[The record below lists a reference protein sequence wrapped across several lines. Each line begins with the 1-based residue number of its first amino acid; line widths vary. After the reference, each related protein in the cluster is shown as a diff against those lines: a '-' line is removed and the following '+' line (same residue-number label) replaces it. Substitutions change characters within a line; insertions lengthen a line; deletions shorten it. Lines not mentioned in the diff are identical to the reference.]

1 MPFSP
6 KEKAFTL
13 VELLIV
19 ITVIG
24 VLTAAIIG
32 ILNSQGL
39 YRRGRDSQRLSDL
52 QKIQGALERYFI
64 DYSEYPTS
72 PSWNSVQSAL
82 EALIPTYLTSFPQD
96 PNEGAPPLPTDP
108 CIATTP
114 TYFYRTA
121 SDDKVYFLVA
131 IMETEEAAS
140 KSPCSDAGICLSD
153 PWRVCYVAASSK
165 GETL

>member
-82 EALIPTYLTSFPQD
+82 
-96 PNEGAPPLPTDP
+96 
-108 CIATTP
+108 
-114 TYFYRTA
+114 
-121 SDDKVYFLVA
+121 
-131 IMETEEAAS
+131 
-140 KSPCSDAGICLSD
+140 
-153 PWRVCYVAASSK
+153 
-165 GETL
+165 